1 MLLVDGICWFV
12 AASGSALNAVQSDSV
27 SWADSYIFSSFSD
40 NLEAAVLSPSQSAF
54 PKWKRFLGFCW
65 VLYGPV
71 HESVIMAPWSERPG
85 ILTEALVREGFVV
98 KTRSRWLPCRL
109 GSS

>member
-1 MLLVDGICWFV
+1 MQSRVILYHGLTRTFLAVSLTTWRQLFSVHPSLL
-12 AASGSALNAVQSDSV
+12 
-27 SWADSYIFSSFSD
+27 
-40 NLEAAVLSPSQSAF
+40 SQNGNV
-54 PKWKRFLGFCW
+54 FLGFCW